1 MPKNESIAKDEMVT
15 VMENKKKTR
24 QKDRNLPVPAM
35 SSTEEERNF
44 WDSVPDAFV
53 YSEPFDGTMELPKRP
68 PKKLVTLRMSEE
80 QVLLLKRLALI
91 QDKKYQTMAR
101 DWLNERI
108 QSEVAKL
115 RTENNEATKKTVKR
129 RA

>member
-1 MPKNESIAKDEMVT
+1 MERKKQSNE
-15 VMENKKKTR
+15 R
-24 QKDRNLPVPAM
+24 LPVPAM
-35 SSTEEERNF
+35 SSAEEERNF

-53 YSEPFDGTMELPKRP
+53 YSAPLDGTMELPKRP

-80 QVLLLKRLALI
+80 QVLLLKRLALL

-115 RTENNEATKKTVKR
+115 RTENNETPKKILKR

>member
-1 MPKNESIAKDEMVT
+1 
-15 VMENKKKTR
+15 MENKKKTR

-115 RTENNEATKKTVKR
+115 RTDNNDTPKKTVKR

>member
-1 MPKNESIAKDEMVT
+1 
-15 VMENKKKTR
+15 MENKKKTR

-53 YSEPFDGTMELPKRP
+53 YSAPFDGTMELPKRP

-80 QVLLLKRLALI
+80 QVLLLKQLALI

>member
-1 MPKNESIAKDEMVT
+1 
-15 VMENKKKTR
+15 MENKKKTK
-24 QKDRNLPVPAM
+24 QKAANLPVPSM
-35 SSTEEERNF
+35 SSAEEERNF

-53 YSEPFDGTMELPKRP
+53 YSTPFEGTMELPKRP

-115 RTENNEATKKTVKR
+115 RTDNNDTPKKTVKR

>member
-1 MPKNESIAKDEMVT
+1 MERKKQSNE
-15 VMENKKKTR
+15 R
-24 QKDRNLPVPAM
+24 LPVPAM
-35 SSTEEERNF
+35 SSAEEERNF

-53 YSEPFDGTMELPKRP
+53 YSAPLDGTMELPKRP

-115 RTENNEATKKTVKR
+115 RAENNETPKKTVKR

>member
-1 MPKNESIAKDEMVT
+1 MERKKHTNE
-15 VMENKKKTR
+15 R
-24 QKDRNLPVPAM
+24 LPVPAM
-35 SSTEEERNF
+35 SSAEEERNF

-53 YSEPFDGTMELPKRP
+53 YSAPFDGTMELPKRP

-115 RTENNEATKKTVKR
+115 RTENKETPKKTAKR